1 MAHTLSL
8 PENWTESAWMKVVT
22 VIDSYLEFK
31 LCLFWSS
38 NIDVLREIAEIVN
51 VKIFNLIIWMTTC
64 YSHYPSS
71 QNIK

>member
-22 VIDSYLEFK
+22 VINSYVIFK
-31 LCLFWSS
+31 LSLFWSS

-51 VKIFNLIIWMTTC
+51 VKNL
-64 YSHYPSS
+64 
-71 QNIK
+71 